1 MPTATYIPRSLLND
15 NGGICSL
22 RHPAEGLPT
31 GWTRILVRRKNGNY
45 IGKDDPYYFSPMQSY
60 KFRSLFQVK
69 RFLVCLE
76 EAGGDE
82 VAAYVNF
89 RGAEAKIK
97 ASEKKRKLT
106 TGTADDDESIKNT
119 KKQRALIDKTSND
132 VLGHDFATT
141 TAAAS
146 IDVSSSQ
153 LFALG
158 STWKPDCIKA
168 LESQIGS
175 NIDKYNDYVRLL
187 ATDNTAVADDNAAVA
202 PPALATIEDVRTA
215 ESEKEVEEPV
225 SNALYDD
232 TFLTSSTLPSW
243 SYNYMPLHRWTDGR
257 SYHDQLSSTCSPINN
272 HPKLLL
278 RRKQSKQVSY
288 KLCVCVII
296 YE

>member
-31 GWTRILVRRKNGNY
+31 GWTRILVRRKNGNN

-60 KFRSLFQVK
+60 KFRSLPQVK

-89 RGAEAKIK
+89 RGTEAKIK
-97 ASEKKRKLT
+97 ASCEKKRKL
-106 TGTADDDESIKNT
+106 TADDDESIKNT

-132 VLGHDFATT
+132 VLGHNFATT

-146 IDVSSSQ
+146 AMIDVY
-153 LFALG
+153 F
-158 STWKPDCIKA
+158 
-168 LESQIGS
+168 
-175 NIDKYNDYVRLL
+175 IDKYNDYVRLL

-202 PPALATIEDVRTA
+202 PPALATIEDARTA

-225 SNALYDD
+225 SNAIDND
-232 TFLTSSTLPSW
+232 TLEDREEKEVDEDSATTWMEGCL
-243 SYNYMPLHRWTDGR
+243 
-257 SYHDQLSSTCSPINN
+257 I
-272 HPKLLL
+272 
-278 RRKQSKQVSY
+278 
-288 KLCVCVII
+288 
-296 YE
+296 